1 MPNPKKTETKK
12 RKGPPYPKSKQFSSE
27 YQPDPKNVSAG
38 IRKRNAREAMKR
50 EFEKTV
56 KEMLDD
62 STFDTFKLK
71 ELLKNLPPDKE
82 FTAIVTNLLMRDM
95 LNPKTSA
102 RDRSNMFKD
111 LTKAIYGD
119 KLDVTSDGEKIETTV
134 IYRPEKLPSD
144 YYKPKK

>member
-1 MPNPKKTETKK
+1 MPKPTKADNNKPKKIIPNAKK
-12 RKGPPYPKSKQFSSE
+12 FSST

-38 IRKRNAREAMKR
+38 MHKRNAREAMKR

-62 STFDTFKLK
+62 PTFSTLGLK
-71 ELLKNLPPDKE
+71 DLLKTLPRDKE
-82 FTAIVTNLLMRDM
+82 FTQIITNLLMKDM

-111 LTKAIYGD
+111 LTKTIYGD
-119 KLDVTSDGEKIETTV
+119 KLDVTSDGEKMEMTV

-144 YYKPKK
+144 YYKSKK